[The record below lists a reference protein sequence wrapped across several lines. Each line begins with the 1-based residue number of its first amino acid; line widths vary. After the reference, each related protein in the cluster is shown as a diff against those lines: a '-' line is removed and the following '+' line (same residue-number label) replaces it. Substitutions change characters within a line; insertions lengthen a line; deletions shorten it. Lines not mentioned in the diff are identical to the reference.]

1 MKSAKPPAVDGPSS
15 RRSQPVRQARTNPSR
30 VSNLRRPIGGRDSL
44 PGASSS
50 DQPID
55 IFPAVTHFADAIT
68 ALPKELVR
76 HFTLLKE
83 VDAKIFAPEET
94 LFNLVDAAMAPVAA
108 AQPPAPNEATT
119 SLAPVSATMSAQNSS
134 TGVAHSTQVPP
145 APSVAD
151 SHAPSASGGPNPD
164 PRRQLYQQVA
174 IKIQE
179 MLGSLEEKNH
189 VISTANDAL
198 QKQLARIDEVWPHV
212 ENEFS
217 DEAKWG
223 STTHWAYPENRA
235 GNKAAHA
242 ERSRREGAAA
252 ISAAAQALADEAA
265 ARSDA
270 RKQAVQAKKN
280 LKTQNHDM
288 DLDDNEGRGKTET
301 TKKGAK
307 ARKTA
312 ADAASGA
319 GLGVATNGA
328 TNGTA
333 PQPKRRKVEKPAAA
347 AAPAD
352 RALAGVFG
360 TDAPKTKT
368 SSPRGTP
375 APEGPKKRKA
385 LPSGSG
391 QAKKSRNGVT
401 GNPTSATSSPVIG
414 AFPDAK
420 LPRGSPVPLPVKAPV
435 AARARQNSIQST
447 ADANKL
453 RPSSSASNKPNGVTQ
468 GTPDLP
474 LTPNWPRPGVPEPKP
489 TKETTTAPA
498 KPDTVMKDAEPA
510 PVAARARQ
518 NSIQS
523 TADANKLRPSSSA
536 SNKPNGVTQG
546 TSDLPLT
553 PNWPRPGVPEPKP
566 TKETTTAPA
575 KPDTVMKDAEPVEP
589 LSVASTPAT
598 SKKELPTVPKQE
610 EMDRK
615 SEPVP
620 QIATAAT
627 VTKSGRASKPSTP
640 ALPNFPDAVVRSRTS
655 RNADGKDASKRK
667 KSTSTTAVQA
677 AQTARSIEEGARNGS
692 GGVGVGAAAAPG
704 EEEEGDIDADEPRY
718 CYCNSVSY
726 GEMVACDADTCEREW
741 FHLECVGLKVAP
753 KGNAKWFCEPCKKRL
768 TAAGKKVNGR

>member
-1 MKSAKPPAVDGPSS
+1 MKSAKPPSVDGPSS

-30 VSNLRRPIGGRDSL
+30 VSNLRGPIGGRDSL

-134 TGVAHSTQVPP
+134 TGVAHSTQ
-145 APSVAD
+145 
-151 SHAPSASGGPNPD
+151 
-164 PRRQLYQQVA
+164 
-174 IKIQE
+174 
-179 MLGSLEEKNH
+179 
-189 VISTANDAL
+189 
-198 QKQLARIDEVWPHV
+198 
-212 ENEFS
+212 
-217 DEAKWG
+217 
-223 STTHWAYPENRA
+223 
-235 GNKAAHA
+235 
-242 ERSRREGAAA
+242 
-252 ISAAAQALADEAA
+252 
-265 ARSDA
+265 
-270 RKQAVQAKKN
+270 AVQAKKN
-280 LKTQNHDM
+280 LKTQNHEM

-319 GLGVATNGA
+319 GLGVTTNGA

-347 AAPAD
+347 TAPAD

-420 LPRGSPVPLPVKAPV
+420 LPRGSPVPLPVKALV

-498 KPDTVMKDAEPA
+498 KPDTVMKDAEP
-510 PVAARARQ
+510 
-518 NSIQS
+518 
-523 TADANKLRPSSSA
+523 
-536 SNKPNGVTQG
+536 
-546 TSDLPLT
+546 
-553 PNWPRPGVPEPKP
+553 
-566 TKETTTAPA
+566 
-575 KPDTVMKDAEPVEP
+575 VEP

-615 SEPVP
+615 SEPVS
-620 QIATAAT
+620 QTATAAT

-640 ALPNFPDAVVRSRTS
+640 ALPNFPDAAVRSRTS
-655 RNADGKDASKRK
+655 RNADGKDAGKRK
-667 KSTSTTAVQA
+667 KSTSTTTVQA

-704 EEEEGDIDADEPRY
+704 DEEEGDIDADEPRY

>member
-1 MKSAKPPAVDGPSS
+1 MKSAKPPSVDGPSS

-30 VSNLRRPIGGRDSL
+30 VSNLRGPIGGRDSL

-280 LKTQNHDM
+280 LKTQNHEM

-319 GLGVATNGA
+319 GLGVTTNGA

-347 AAPAD
+347 TAPAD

-435 AARARQNSIQST
+435 AARARQNSLQST

-468 GTPDLP
+468 GTP
-474 LTPNWPRPGVPEPKP
+474 
-489 TKETTTAPA
+489 
-498 KPDTVMKDAEPA
+498 
-510 PVAARARQ
+510 
-518 NSIQS
+518 
-523 TADANKLRPSSSA
+523 
-536 SNKPNGVTQG
+536 
-546 TSDLPLT
+546 DLPLT

-615 SEPVP
+615 SEPVS
-620 QIATAAT
+620 QTATAAT

-640 ALPNFPDAVVRSRTS
+640 ALPNFPDAAVRSRTS
-655 RNADGKDASKRK
+655 RNADGKDAGKRK
-667 KSTSTTAVQA
+667 KSTSTTTVQA

-704 EEEEGDIDADEPRY
+704 DEEEGDIDADEPRY